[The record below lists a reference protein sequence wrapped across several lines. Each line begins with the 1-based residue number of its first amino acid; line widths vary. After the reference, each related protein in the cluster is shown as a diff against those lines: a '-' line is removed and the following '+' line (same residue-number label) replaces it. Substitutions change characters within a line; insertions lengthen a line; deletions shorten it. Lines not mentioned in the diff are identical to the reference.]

1 MALPKLNESP
11 KYEMI
16 VPSTGKKV
24 KFRPYLVREE
34 KILLMASESGDI
46 NQIMNAVI
54 DTVAACIQEDISRDS
69 LTTFDLEYLFIKI
82 RSKSVGE
89 NVSINLNCSECGEP
103 NQLVIDL
110 EEVKCSKAKKKALI
124 KIDDKISVEMKYP
137 SYGSID
143 LNVTEDE
150 LGFAIL
156 TNSISA
162 VLTEEERIDISEES
176 DESVRNFLESM
187 TKQQFEKLAEFL
199 EDMPQVKHNVIF
211 DCVGCAYNNNI
222 EIKGMQSFF

>member
-11 KYEMI
+11 QYEMI

-54 DTVAACIQEDISRDS
+54 NTVTACIDEDIQKDS

-89 NVSINLNCSECGEP
+89 KVSITLNCSECGEP
-103 NQLVIDL
+103 HPSDIDL
-110 EEVKCSKAKKKALI
+110 EEVKCSKAKKTSLI
-124 KIDDKISVEMKYP
+124 KVDDKISIEMKYP

-156 TNSISA
+156 SNSIEA
-162 VLTEEERIDISEES
+162 VLTEDERIDISEES

-211 DCVGCAYNNNI
+211 DCASCAHHNNI

>member
-11 KYEMI
+11 QYEMI

-54 DTVAACIQEDISRDS
+54 NTVTACIDEDIQKDS

-89 NVSINLNCSECGEP
+89 KVSITLNCSECGEP
-103 NQLVIDL
+103 HPSDIDL
-110 EEVKCSKAKKKALI
+110 EEVKCSKAKKTSLI
-124 KIDDKISVEMKYP
+124 KIDDKISIEMKYP

-156 TNSISA
+156 SNLVD
-162 VLTEEERIDISEES
+162 VL
-176 DESVRNFLESM
+176 
-187 TKQQFEKLAEFL
+187 LAPL
-199 EDMPQVKHNVIF
+199 VV
-211 DCVGCAYNNNI
+211 AA
-222 EIKGMQSFF
+222 S

>member
-11 KYEMI
+11 QYEMI

-54 DTVAACIQEDISRDS
+54 NTVTACIGEDISRDS

-89 NVSINLNCSECGEP
+89 KVTITLNCSECGEP
-103 NQLVIDL
+103 HQSDINL
-110 EEVKCSKAKKKALI
+110 EEVKCSKAKKTSI
-124 KIDDKISVEMKYP
+124 ISIDDKISIEMKYP

-156 TNSISA
+156 ANSIEA

-187 TKQQFEKLAEFL
+187 TKQQFEKLAAFL

-211 DCVGCAYNNNI
+211 DCVSCTHHNNI

>member
-11 KYEMI
+11 QYEMI

-54 DTVAACIQEDISRDS
+54 NTVTACIDEDIQKDS

-89 NVSINLNCSECGEP
+89 KVSITLNCSECGEP
-103 NQLVIDL
+103 HPSDIDL
-110 EEVKCSKAKKKALI
+110 EEVKCSKAKKTSLI
-124 KIDDKISVEMKYP
+124 KIDDKISIEMKYP

-156 TNSISA
+156 SNSIEA
-162 VLTEEERIDISEES
+162 VLTEDERIDISEES

-199 EDMPQVKHNVIF
+199 EDMPQVKQNVVF